1 MQKELKIHAGID
13 SLKIKKLNGYENEN
27 YLVKTAKTTLI
38 AKTYSYSRKNMQ
50 ASLAETDLLLFLQ
63 KNNHKTPRPIHFLD
77 GSYVKKVQI
86 DGEEKVL
93 RLLSFLEGDFLGDI
107 TPKKTFYI
115 DLGVF
120 LANINKSL
128 INIENTSLLYK
139 KHEWDL
145 QYLNLNKKYI
155 SDIKSPQKRRLVKY
169 FFNKINEK
177 LSLAKETLR
186 KSVIHG
192 DANEWNVLV
201 AENNVCGLIDFGDS
215 SYSYLI
221 NEVSTAMV
229 YSCYDKDNG
238 IQNALLVLKGY
249 HSVFPILEN
258 EIPYLYYLMAA
269 KMCISVCKAA
279 NSRKIDPQN
288 SYALSS
294 EINAWKMLEI
304 LLCKS
309 PLKVEN
315 QFRKELGYP
324 QVTPPLVG
332 SIVKK
337 RKRFMGLN
345 LSLSYKRPIYMS
357 SSAFQYMFDVYG
369 NTFLDAYNNIPH
381 VGHCHPEVV
390 NAGIKQM
397 TNLNTNTRYLYDNLT
412 EYADKL
418 LSKFPDSLSKVYFVN
433 SGSAASDLAI
443 RMARAHTKKENLL
456 VIENGYHGNTQLG
469 IDISDYKFNNKKGQ
483 GQKKDI
489 FKVDMPD
496 SYRGKYSEYGSDSG
510 KKYAKDVIN
519 KINKIKGG
527 LAAFIAEPIIGC
539 GGQVVLPKDY
549 LKIIYPEIRRQGG
562 VCISDEVQT
571 GFGRLGKWFWG
582 FEMHEVCPD
591 IVILGKPMGNGHP
604 IGAVICTEEISAS
617 FSKGVEFFSSFGG
630 NPVSCAIGLAVLDV
644 IEKENLQK
652 NAREVGE
659 YYKERL
665 NYLKSKFECIG
676 DVRGEGLFLGVEIIG
691 TKKSPNRSLAQ
702 EIKNSLR
709 DKNILL
715 STDGPFD
722 NVIKTK
728 PPLVFNKEN
737 VDRVVLSLER
747 FLSQRTIK

>member
-1 MQKELKIHAGID
+1 MKKELKIHAGID
-13 SLKIKKLNGYENEN
+13 SLKIKKLNGYENDN

-38 AKTYSYSRKNMQ
+38 AKTYFYSSKNMQ
-50 ASLAETDLLLFLQ
+50 ESLAETDILLFLQ
-63 KNNHKTPRPIHFLD
+63 NNKHKTPIPIRFLD

-86 DGEEKVL
+86 DGEQKVL
-93 RLLSFLEGDFLGDI
+93 RLLSYLEGDFLGDI
-107 TPKKTFYI
+107 KPKKTFYI

-120 LANINKSL
+120 LANTNKSL

-139 KHEWDL
+139 EHEWDI
-145 QYLNLNKKYI
+145 QHLNLNKKYI
-155 SDIKSPQKRRLVKY
+155 SDINSPQKRNVVTY
-169 FFNKINEK
+169 FFNKISEK
-177 LSLAKETLR
+177 LSIAKETLR

-192 DANEWNVLV
+192 DANEWNILV
-201 AENNVCGLIDFGDS
+201 AENKVCGLIDFGDS
-215 SYSYLI
+215 SYSYLL

-249 HSVFPILEN
+249 HSIFPILEN
-258 EIPYLYYLMAA
+258 ETPYLYYLMAA

-279 NSRKIDPQN
+279 NSRKIDPAN
-288 SYALSS
+288 IYALSS
-294 EINAWKMLEI
+294 EINAWKMLET
-304 LLCKS
+304 LLCIS

-315 QFRKELGYP
+315 QFRKELGYS
-324 QVTPPLVG
+324 QIKPPLLDG
-332 SIVKK
+332 IVKK
-337 RKRFMGLN
+337 RARCLGLN
-345 LSLSYKRPIYMS
+345 LSVSYKNPIYMQS
-357 SSAFQYMFDVYG
+357 AAFQYMFDVYG

-390 NAGIKQM
+390 NAGVKQM
-397 TNLNTNTRYLYDNLT
+397 RVLNTNTRYLYDNLT

-418 LSKFPDSLSKVYFVN
+418 LSKFPDSLSKIYFVN

-469 IDISDYKFNNKKGQ
+469 IDVSDYKFNNKKGQ
-483 GQKKDI
+483 GQKKHI

-496 SYRGKYSEYGSDSG
+496 SYRGKYSKYGSDSG
-510 KKYAKDVIN
+510 KKYAKEAVN
-519 KINKIKGG
+519 KIDKIKGSV
-527 LAAFIAEPIIGC
+527 AAFIAEPIIGC

-571 GFGRLGKWFWG
+571 GFGRLGNWFWG

-604 IGAVICTEEISAS
+604 IGAVVCTEEISAS

-644 IEKENLQK
+644 IEKENLQN
-652 NAREVGE
+652 NARRVGE

-665 NYLKSKFECIG
+665 NYLKKKFECIG
-676 DVRGEGLFLGVEIIG
+676 DVRGEGLFLGIEIIG
-691 TKKSPNRSLAQ
+691 NEKSPNTALAQ

-709 DKNILL
+709 EKNILL

-737 VDRVVLSLER
+737 VDRVVLTLEH
-747 FLSQRTIK
+747 FLSKRASE